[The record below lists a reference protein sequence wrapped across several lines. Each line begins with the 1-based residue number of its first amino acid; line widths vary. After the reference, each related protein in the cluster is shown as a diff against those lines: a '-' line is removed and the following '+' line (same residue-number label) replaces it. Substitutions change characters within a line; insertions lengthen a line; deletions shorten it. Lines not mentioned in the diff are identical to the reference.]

1 MTSAKDNAMG
11 RLATLLIFLFLL
23 TGCQSS
29 MDQPAATLILTG
41 GHIIASGQPDAT
53 AMAML
58 DDKIIFVGNDEAVNT
73 LKGPETKVIQLD
85 GAVVVPGFNDSHCHL
100 YGLGKALSEIDL
112 NGTASALEVA
122 ARVEAAHKQH
132 PGDTWLQGRGWDQ
145 NDWTIQE
152 YPHKKLLDD
161 VVGDRP
167 VLVRRVDGHA
177 ALASS
182 KALELAG
189 ITADTPDPDGGQI
202 IRDEQGRPTGVLIDN
217 GVSLVRAVI
226 PDVGD
231 KEMAR
236 RVKLAIERCHRFGI
250 TGVHEAGVSWKR
262 MQYYK
267 KLADAGELSLRI
279 YGMLDDNPQTLD
291 KGFAQGPLHTPND
304 ILTVRAV
311 KLYADGA
318 LGSRGA
324 KLLEDYCD
332 HSGHRGLFV
341 TELDH
346 LRSAAR
352 RATEAGFQVGA
363 HAIGDEANRYM
374 LDIYEELNTSL
385 KPADPRWRIE
395 HSQILSPDDIPRFAQ
410 LGVIA
415 AMQPVHCTSDM
426 DWAEDRLCEDR
437 LPGAYAWKTLLKTGA
452 HLCFGTDFPVER
464 VDPLA
469 GLYAARTRTHADG
482 TPLGGWQAQEILTGQ
497 VALDLYT
504 AGSAYA
510 AFMEDR
516 LGAINK
522 GYYADLTVLD
532 GNPVTCEADELL
544 TMKVKMTIV
553 AGKIVFQA
561 K

>member
-1 MTSAKDNAMG
+1 MTSAKDNAM
-11 RLATLLIFLFLL
+11 RRFAIILISLLALA
-23 TGCQSS
+23 GCQSGTEL
-29 MDQPAATLILTG
+29 PEATLILLG
-41 GHIIASGQPDAT
+41 GQIMTTDTEAT
-53 AMAML
+53 AIAMAGNRIIMVG
-58 DDKIIFVGNDEAVNT
+58 DDKSVAK
-73 LKGPETKVIQLD
+73 LKGQSTQITDLA

-100 YGLGKALSEIDL
+100 YGLGKALLEIDL
-112 NGTASALEVA
+112 NGTKSPAEVA
-122 ARVEAAHKQH
+122 SRVAQAHHNQ
-132 PGDTWLQGRGWDQ
+132 PGETWLQGRGWDQ
-145 NDWTIQE
+145 NDWEIQE
-152 YPHKKLLDD
+152 YPHKEILDG
-161 VVGDRP
+161 VVGQRP

-202 IRDEQGRPTGVLIDN
+202 IRDKNGIPTGVLIDN
-217 GVSLVRAVI
+217 GVDLVRAII
-226 PDVGD
+226 PAPSS

-236 RVKLAIERCHRFGI
+236 RVRLAIDHCHRFGI

-262 MQYYK
+262 VEYYK
-267 KLADAGELSLRI
+267 SLADAGHLNLRI
-279 YGMLDDNPQTLD
+279 YGMLNDTPQTLD
-291 KGFAQGPLHTPND
+291 AGLAHGPVHTPDD

-324 KLLEDYCD
+324 RLLEDYCD

-341 TELDH
+341 TDLDH
-346 LRSAAR
+346 LRNAAE
-352 RATEAGFQVGA
+352 RATKAGFQVGA
-363 HAIGDEANRYM
+363 HAIGDEANRLM

-395 HSQILSPDDIPRFAQ
+395 HSQILSPADIPRFAQ

-426 DWAEDRLCEDR
+426 DWAGERLCEDR
-437 LPGAYAWKTLLKTGA
+437 LPGAYAWNTLLKTGA

-469 GLYAARTRTHADG
+469 GLYSARTRTHHDG
-482 TPLGGWQAQEILTGQ
+482 TPDGGWQSQEIIDGTT
-497 VALDLYT
+497 AFELYT
-504 AGSAYA
+504 QGSAYA

-516 LGAINK
+516 LGLIET
-522 GYYADLTVLD
+522 GFYADLTVLD
-532 GNPVTCEADELL
+532 GNPVTCEPSDLL
-544 TMKVKMTIV
+544 QMKVQMTIV
-553 AGKIVFQA
+553 AGKVVYQTD
-561 K
+561 